1 MIMKY
6 IFLAGSFFFGIV
18 GICQAMD
25 VMMKDSV
32 TTTYTMPVTFDLHPI
47 RVYFYPAPGFIHI
60 LLLSLGF
67 FSLFLIWKKLKTLN
81 IGRIWE
87 YIPD

>member
-1 MIMKY
+1 MKY
-6 IFLAGSFFFGIV
+6 MFLAGSFFFGIT

-25 VMMKDSV
+25 IMINEGVKAMH
-32 TTTYTMPVTFDLHPI
+32 TMPVTIDLHPI
-47 RVYFYPAPGFIHI
+47 TIYFYPAPGFIHI

-67 FSLFLIWKKLKTLN
+67 FSLFLIWKKLKALN
-81 IGRIWE
+81 IGWIWE